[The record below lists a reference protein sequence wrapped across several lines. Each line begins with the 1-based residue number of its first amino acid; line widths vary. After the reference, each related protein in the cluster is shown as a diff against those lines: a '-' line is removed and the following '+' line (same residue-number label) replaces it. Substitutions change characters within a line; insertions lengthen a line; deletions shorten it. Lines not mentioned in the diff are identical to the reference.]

1 MNSTPPSPSSPER
14 SLEEENAHLR
24 ARLELAERALAEFV
38 QTQPE
43 KFLETKALM
52 DVLPTPVLISHDP
65 RCERMT
71 GNRAAFEFLRIPQGS
86 NLSQSAPAGDRPNF
100 TLWAQGKPLAPHEL
114 PAQRA
119 AINGETVCGMEM
131 EVRFAD
137 STRAHILCYAHP
149 VRNSEGEIQGSV
161 VVFVDISARK
171 KAEEAMSA
179 SELRFRSL
187 FESAPIPVA
196 ITLPDGRLLEVNQ
209 AYLDMLGYKR
219 DELEA
224 LTFMELTHPE
234 DRTATTTDVV
244 EAMMAGRIQHFRS
257 EKRYLHK
264 SGRVVWGDLSV
275 SAVRNPDGT
284 VAYFIAQVQDVT
296 LRKEAEKK
304 LREAVERK
312 DRFLAILS
320 HELRNPLAAMRYAVE
335 LEKEHR
341 GDENALPWA
350 KEVLERQV
358 FNLSRMVNDL
368 LDTQRIELGL
378 VELRLKKIP
387 LEPVVRSAFAAVS
400 SIYQE
405 KQQAICVE
413 VAPDL
418 VVEGDEVRLEQV
430 FVNLLHNAVKFTP
443 SRSKIWL
450 DAKRQGEEV
459 LITISDDGAG
469 IPEEMLSRI
478 FEPFLQV
485 DRSLEHSDG
494 GLGLGLAVVRTL
506 VEMHR
511 GHVEVRNHH
520 PDPGVTF
527 SVRLPRVAEPVV
539 QPLPPPGPRVFSRR
553 VRVLV
558 VDDHV
563 DNARGMARILELRN
577 GEVRV
582 AHDGNWGLT
591 EAKAFLP
598 ELLIL
603 DIGLPGMDGYAL
615 ATALHKV
622 PQLSQSVFVAV
633 SGYALGKDRERALAA
648 GFDFHFAKPVDL
660 DEVIA
665 RAAVMLG
672 C

>member
-1 MNSTPPSPSSPER
+1 MNSTPPSSSSPER
-14 SLEEENAHLR
+14 SLEEENALLR
-24 ARLELAERALAEFV
+24 AKLEQTERALAESLRV
-38 QTQPE
+38 QAERLQ
-43 KFLETKALM
+43 ETAALM
-52 DVLPTPVLISHDP
+52 DVLPIPVLISHDP
-65 RCERMT
+65 ECERMS
-71 GNRAAFEFLRIPQGS
+71 GSRAAFEFLRIPPGA
-86 NLSQSAPAGDRPNF
+86 NLSQSAPLGERPNF
-100 TLWAQGKPLAPHEL
+100 SLWAQGRRLAPEEL

-119 AINGETVCGMEM
+119 AMRGESVCGMEM

-137 STRAHILCYAHP
+137 STAAHIVSYASP
-149 VRNSEGEIQGSV
+149 VRDEKGKIQGSV
-161 VVFVDISARK
+161 VAFVDITARK
-171 KAEEAMSA
+171 KAEEAVAA
-179 SELRFRSL
+179 SGVRFRSL
-187 FESAPIPVA
+187 FDNAPIPMA

-209 AYLDMLGYKR
+209 AYLDVLGYTR
-219 DELEA
+219 EEIDA
-224 LTFMELTHPE
+224 LTFIELTHPE
-234 DRTATTTDVV
+234 DRAATAIDAVD
-244 EAMMAGRIQHFRS
+244 AMVSGRIQHFRA

-275 SAVRNPDGT
+275 SVVRNPDGT

-296 LRKEAEKK
+296 FRKETERK
-304 LREAVERK
+304 LWEAVERK

-335 LEKEHR
+335 LAK
-341 GDENALPWA
+341 GNPGENEVFPSAR
-350 KEVLERQV
+350 EVLERQV

-368 LDTQRIELGL
+368 LDTQRIDLGL
-378 VELRLKKIP
+378 VELRLKKIQ
-387 LEPVVRSAFAAVS
+387 LEPVVRSALAVVS

-405 KQQAICVE
+405 KQQAICVD
-413 VAPDL
+413 VASDL

-443 SRSKIWL
+443 FRSKIWL
-450 DAKRQGEEV
+450 AAKREGEEV
-459 LITISDDGAG
+459 VVTISDDGAG

-506 VEMHR
+506 VQMHR
-511 GHVEVRNHH
+511 GSVHVKNHH

-527 SVRLPRVAEPVV
+527 SVRLPWVAEPVV
-539 QPLPPPGPRVFSRR
+539 EPLPLPGPQAFLRR

-582 AHDGNWGLT
+582 AHDGNRGLL

-598 ELLIL
+598 EVLIL

-615 ATALHKV
+615 AAALRKV
-622 PQLSQSVFVAV
+622 PELSQAVFVAV

-648 GFDFHFAKPVDL
+648 GFNFHFAKPVDF
-660 DEVIA
+660 DEVIL
-665 RAAVMLG
+665 RAAAMLG